1 MGEVPFSQFDFKK
14 LTADE
19 ARARAAL
26 ESVHGVAMRDGH
38 AALAEALTSNSA
50 FVQFL
55 GSVLS
60 TSPYLA
66 GLAATRAPLL
76 QTLLSQSLDATFK
89 ACLSGITTHDDEGS
103 LRTEAALMA
112 RLRQAKADGHL
123 LIALADLA
131 GFDNVADTT
140 DRLSQLAQRALQATV
155 DWLLLDAAAKQKIV
169 LADTQMPSQ
178 DCGISVLAMGK
189 FGASELNYSS
199 DIDLIM
205 LYEPEAQGLSYAHGQ
220 SAAELAPRM
229 ARQMIKIMQE
239 RTGDGYVFRTDLRL
253 RPDPGATQLAIS
265 VGFALG
271 YYESRGQNWE
281 RAAMIKARP
290 VAGDIAVGEVF
301 LKELRPFVWRRYLD
315 YAAIADIQSIK
326 RQIHAHRGHG
336 AVAIHGHNVKLGRGG
351 IREIEFFVQTQQLIA
366 GGRDPDLRGLST
378 VAMLAELAA
387 KGWISQQAADDLTVC
402 YGRLR
407 RVEHAIQMLH
417 DEQTH
422 TLPDD
427 DVGMT
432 DIACLLGYDSCA
444 AFKAQLLADLRCVE
458 RYFGALFEKEADLGS
473 GTGNLSFTG
482 DEPDPSTVD
491 VLAQLGFERPRDIWG
506 IIRTWHSGRYRALQW
521 AKARERLTELTPF
534 IVCEFGET
542 GQPDAALVRFDTL
555 LERLPAGMQLFS
567 LLQTNPQLLRLIA
580 TILSSAPALADTI
593 VDNPLVFD
601 GMLDPTFFEGAPDRE
616 ELETRWRAFLG
627 DAEVY
632 EEKLDRLRIFAT
644 EQRFLISVRLLSNA
658 ISHEQAGHAFS
669 DLADVAVDFALD
681 VVKQNIRA
689 AHGDVAGGQVCI
701 MALGR
706 LGSREMTRSS
716 DLDLIMLYDAPD
728 ANAMSDGP
736 RPIAA
741 SQYYARMTQ
750 RLISALSAPT
760 AHGVLYELDFRLRP
774 SGNKGPLATSLAA
787 FERYQLSEAWTW
799 EHMTLCRARMVAGDP
814 ALCQRADEVVQ
825 RILDADSDGEETRN
839 AIAEMRLRLDRDK
852 PASSVFDVKRAR
864 GGMTDIDFI
873 AQYARLTQ
881 LQNLNLKNAAAPDI
895 FKLLDDGFIGA
906 NDKKDLIGAYDDYSA
921 IIQMVRLCTDDGFHP
936 DKAPRGMTERLLRH
950 FDLPDLAVLETH
962 LADRQ
967 QAVAMIAQ
975 RVLGIRRDWHEK
987 EA

>member
-1 MGEVPFSQFDFKK
+1 MADKPFSLFDFKK
-14 LTADE
+14 LEGDV
-19 ARARAAL
+19 ARAKNAL
-26 ESVHGVAMRDGH
+26 ETLRSVCARDGCS
-38 AALAEALTSNSA
+38 ALSGEMTSDSPFA
-50 FVQFL
+50 QFL
-55 GSVLS
+55 GHVFAMA
-60 TSPYLA
+60 PYLES
-66 GLAATRAPLL
+66 LATTRATTV
-76 QTLLSQSLDATFK
+76 QTLLNQSLDASFN
-89 ACLSGITTHDDEGS
+89 ACLAGFFTHDEEGS
-103 LRTEAALMA
+103 LLSEAALIA
-112 RLRQAKADGHL
+112 RLRQRKADGHL
-123 LIALADLA
+123 LIALADLS
-131 GFDNVADTT
+131 GHDTVAETT
-140 DRLSQLAQRALQATV
+140 NRLSQLAQRALETTI
-155 DWLLLDAAAKQKIV
+155 DWQLLDAASKNKIS
-169 LADTQMPSQ
+169 LSNPQSPGK

-205 LYEPEAQGLSYAHGQ
+205 LYDPEADGLTYQDSQ
-220 SAAELAPRM
+220 SPAELVPRM
-229 ARQMIKIMQE
+229 ARQMIKLMQE

-290 VAGDIAVGEVF
+290 VAGDIAVGSGF
-301 LKELRPFVWRRYLD
+301 LNELRPFVWRRYLD

-378 VAMLAELAA
+378 VGMLSQLAA
-387 KGWISQQAADDLTVC
+387 KGWINRQAADDLTAC

-407 RVEHAIQMLH
+407 RVEHAIQMRH
-417 DEQTH
+417 DEQSH
-422 TLPDD
+422 ILPDND
-427 DVGMT
+427 ADIS
-432 DIACLLGYDSCA
+432 DIAALLGYPDCE
-444 AFKAQLLADLRCVE
+444 AFKAELLADLRCVE
-458 RYFGALFEKEADLGS
+458 SYFGELFEKESDLGS
-473 GTGNLSFTG
+473 GSGNLSFTG

-491 VLAQLGFERPRDIWG
+491 MLAQLGFERPRDVWG

-521 AKARERLTELTPF
+521 EKARERLTELTPF
-534 IVCEFGET
+534 LLCEFGET

-567 LLQTNPQLLRLIA
+567 LLQTNPQLLRLIT
-580 TILSSAPALADTI
+580 TILSAAPALADTI

-601 GMLDPTFFEGAPDRE
+601 GMLDPVFFEGAPDRQ
-616 ELETRWRAFLG
+616 ELESRWRAFLG
-627 DAEVY
+627 DSEAY

-658 ISHEQAGHAFS
+658 ITHQQAGHAFS
-669 DLADVAVDFALD
+669 DLADVAVDFALQA
-681 VVKQNIRA
+681 VKQNIRA
-689 AHGDVAGGQVCI
+689 AHGDVEGGQVSV

-728 ANAMSDGP
+728 PNAMSDGP

-741 SQYYARMTQ
+741 SQYYARLTQ
-750 RLISALSAPT
+750 RLIAALSAPT

-774 SGNKGPLATSLAA
+774 SGNKGPLATSLTA
-787 FERYQLSEAWTW
+787 FERYQMHEAWTW
-799 EHMTLCRARMVAGDP
+799 EHMTLCRARMVAGDK
-814 ALCQRADEVVQ
+814 ALCQRAEEAVE
-825 RILDADSDGEETRN
+825 RILDLDRNQAETRA
-839 AIAEMRLRLDRDK
+839 AIADMRIRLDRDK
-852 PASSVFDVKRAR
+852 PPSSVFDVKRAR

-881 LQNLNLKNAAAPDI
+881 LPKLNLKNVAAPDI
-895 FKLLDDGFIGA
+895 LKLLDDEFISA
-906 NDKKDLIGAYDDYSA
+906 NDKKDLVGAYDDYSA

-967 QAVAMIAQ
+967 QVVAKIAE
-975 RVLGIRRDWHEK
+975 RVLGIQQDWQEK

>member
-14 LTADE
+14 LTADQ

-26 ESVHGVAMRDGH
+26 DSLRGVAVRDGH
-38 AALAEALTSNSA
+38 LALAQALSA
-50 FVQFL
+50 KGPFADFL

-60 TSPYLA
+60 MSPYLA
-66 GLAATRAPLL
+66 GLAGTRALLL
-76 QTLLSQSLDATFK
+76 QSLLSEPIDAAFR
-89 ACLSGITTHDDEGS
+89 ACLARISINDQDGA
-103 LRTEAALMA
+103 LLTEAALMA
-112 RLRQAKADGHL
+112 LLRQAKADGHL
-123 LIALADLA
+123 LIALADIA
-131 GFDNVADTT
+131 GHDSVAQTT
-140 DRLSQLAQRALQATV
+140 NRLSQLAKHALQATM
-155 DWLLLDAAAKQKIV
+155 DWLLSDAASKQKIV
-169 LADTQMPSQ
+169 LADTDNPSN
-178 DCGISVLAMGK
+178 DCGICALAMGK

-205 LYEPEAQGLSYAHGQ
+205 LYEPQAPGLTYADGQ
-220 SAAELAPRM
+220 SAAELVPRM

-239 RTGDGYVFRTDLRL
+239 RSGDGYVFRTDLRL

-290 VAGDIAVGEVF
+290 VAGDIAVGEIF

-378 VAMLAELAA
+378 VAMLAQLAT
-387 KGWISQQAADDLTVC
+387 KGWINQQAAEDLTAC
-402 YGRLR
+402 YERLR
-407 RVEHAIQMLH
+407 RVEHAIQMIH

-427 DVGMT
+427 DAGIA
-432 DIACLLGYDSCA
+432 DIACLLGYEGCE

-491 VLAQLGFERPRDIWG
+491 VLAQLGFERPRDVWG
-506 IIRTWHSGRYRALQW
+506 IIRTWHTGRYRALQW

-534 IVCEFGET
+534 ILSEFGET
-542 GQPDAALVRFDTL
+542 GQPDAALVRFDAL
-555 LERLPAGMQLFS
+555 LDRLPAGMQLFS

-601 GMLDPTFFEGAPDRE
+601 GMLDPVFFEGAPDRQ
-616 ELETRWRAFLG
+616 ELESRWRAFLG
-627 DAEVY
+627 DAEAY

-658 ISHEQAGHAFS
+658 ITHEQAGHAFS
-669 DLADVAVDFALD
+669 DLADVAVDFALQA
-681 VVKQNIRA
+681 VKQNIRA
-689 AHGDVAGGQVCI
+689 AHGDVAGGQVSI

-728 ANAMSDGP
+728 PNAMSDGP

-750 RLISALSAPT
+750 RLIAALSAPT
-760 AHGVLYELDFRLRP
+760 AYGVLYELDFRLRP

-799 EHMTLCRARMVAGDP
+799 EHMTLCRARMVAGD
-814 ALCQRADEVVQ
+814 ASLCQRADEVVQ
-825 RILDADSDGEETRN
+825 RILDVKRDTDETRT

-873 AQYARLTQ
+873 AQFARLTQ
-881 LQNLNLKNAAAPDI
+881 LQKLNLKNAAAPDI
-895 FKLLDDGFIGA
+895 LKVLDDGFIGA
-906 NDKKDLIGAYDDYSA
+906 NDKKDLVGAYDDYSA
-921 IIQMVRLCTDDGFHP
+921 IIQMVRLCTDEGFHP

-950 FDLPDLAVLETH
+950 FDLPDLNILETH
-962 LADRQ
+962 LAERQ
-967 QAVAMIAQ
+967 RAVAMIAE
-975 RVLGIRRDWHEK
+975 RVLGIRRDWQEK